1 MRAYLLE
8 NGGKVLFHTLLTDVV
23 SDSENNRIKAV
34 KCRDLKNGDVFELPA
49 EVLVLAIGHSS
60 RDTFSMLKERGVK
73 MEPRQFAV
81 GVRIEHLQ
89 EKIGFSQYGENLQKT
104 SRRRL

>member
-23 SDSENNRIKAV
+23 SDSENSRIKAV
-34 KCRDLKNGDVFELPA
+34 KCRDLKNGDVFELPS

-60 RDTFSMLKERGVK
+60 RDTFSKLKERGVK

-89 EKIGFSQYGENLQKT
+89 EKIGVFAVRRKLQKT
-104 SRRRL
+104 PRRRL

>member
-60 RDTFSMLKERGVK
+60 RDTFRCSKKGASKWNRANSPWG
-73 MEPRQFAV
+73 
-81 GVRIEHLQ
+81 
-89 EKIGFSQYGENLQKT
+89 
-104 SRRRL
+104 